1 MEQKYRNKFF
11 YFFKRKSQ
19 RKKKHKMKSHFLNN
33 LLYLKMEGINLKKK
47 NLKSENNHKNSW
59 YDWCNCLINYSLKP
73 REKTANKLIS
83 LFKSNTN
90 KS

>member
-1 MEQKYRNKFF
+1 
-11 YFFKRKSQ
+11 
-19 RKKKHKMKSHFLNN
+19 
-33 LLYLKMEGINLKKK
+33 MEGINLKKK